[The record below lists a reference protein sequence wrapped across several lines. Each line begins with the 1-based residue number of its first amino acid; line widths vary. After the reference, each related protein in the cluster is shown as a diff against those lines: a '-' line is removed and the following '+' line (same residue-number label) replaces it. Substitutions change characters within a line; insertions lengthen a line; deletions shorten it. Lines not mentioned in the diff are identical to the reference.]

1 MSGAPKIR
9 AMEIIDE
16 LEPVRRGVYAG
27 AVGYFSYTGNTDTAI
42 ALRTLL
48 VKNDRVYIQAGGGIV
63 ADSDPGAEYEESV
76 NKARAMIRAL
86 SAAREF
92 ETAGGA
98 EVSRR

>member
-1 MSGAPKIR
+1 MLVCLSQPALVASRRTSTVTALADLQR
-9 AMEIIDE
+9 A
-16 LEPVRRGVYAG
+16 AG
-27 AVGYFSYTGNTDTAI
+27 LLAECQDRPGQAI

-48 VKNDRVYIQAGGGIV
+48 IKNDRVYIQAGGGVV

-92 ETAGGA
+92 ELAAARG
-98 EVSRR
+98 R